1 MQSADVT
8 ETHEEKEDV
17 EEVKCGWN
25 ERSCSWAHS
34 DVFVSSQ
41 SSTGWDQQID
51 PPGRISSC
59 CQLERALESY
69 ARLNKKGPASTEA
82 LSLLVR

>member
-41 SSTGWDQQID
+41 SSTGWDQ
-51 PPGRISSC
+51 
-59 CQLERALESY
+59 
-69 ARLNKKGPASTEA
+69 RLIRRVGFPRVASWN
-82 LSLLVR
+82 VRSKAMQG